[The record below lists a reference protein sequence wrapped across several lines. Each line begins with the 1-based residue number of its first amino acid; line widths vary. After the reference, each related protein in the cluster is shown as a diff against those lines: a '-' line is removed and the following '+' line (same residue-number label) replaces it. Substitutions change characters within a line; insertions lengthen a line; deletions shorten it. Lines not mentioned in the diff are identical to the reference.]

1 MADGTVGRARSFD
14 VVSLVLGLL
23 LLSGAGL
30 FLVRDLTDADVD
42 LRWAGPV
49 ALVVAGVAGLLTAL
63 RGPGPAVEA
72 AEPEQPTGR

>member
-1 MADGTVGRARSFD
+1 MAERVRSFD

-23 LLSGAGL
+23 LLSAAGL

-42 LRWAGPV
+42 LRWAGPL

-63 RGPGPAVEA
+63 RGGERP
-72 AEPEQPTGR
+72 AEPSDDAAR